1 MKDRYERIIKD
12 YLVETFGNDKA
23 FPKPVL
29 EGLADALEKHRWE
42 IFNATKQECLMEDI
56 IGIEED
62 REVELT
68 DDELAIVMRKF
79 EKYDTGNG
87 DLLWDIISDV
97 LSDREREENN
107 E

>member
-23 FPKPVL
+23 LPKPVL
-29 EGLADALEKHRWE
+29 DGLADALERHRHE
-42 IFNATKQECLMEDI
+42 IFNATKQEYLMEDI

-68 DDELAIVMRKF
+68 DGELGIVIHRF
-79 EKYDTGNG
+79 EKYDTGNL

-97 LSDREREENN
+97 LSDREREKTDE
-107 E
+107 